1 MRMRTALD
9 GLWTMWEIS
18 RGKVNNWKVFVGGKE
33 ISPDDLQNGLLP
45 IGGDDFVTKITQLT
59 LDTLQTSFALP
70 LLKNLQQNL
79 DPIDISSL
87 AALFQ
92 AEYPN
97 SPPFDPDLIP
107 DVSAVELNGFVDIYI
122 SDPQA
127 GQRMDSWSLRERII
141 AYALS
146 AIFKDCS
153 LFIRGFLK
161 HAEDGVWRLVSGS
174 DSVKVIDLD
183 LKPIKNIQKWAETD
197 EKVWKYWLETKG
209 AR

>member
-1 MRMRTALD
+1 M
-9 GLWTMWEIS
+9 
-18 RGKVNNWKVFVGGKE
+18 
-33 ISPDDLQNGLLP
+33 
-45 IGGDDFVTKITQLT
+45 GGDDLVTNITQLT
-59 LDTLQTSFALP
+59 LSALQTSSALP

-92 AEYPN
+92 AEHPN
-97 SPPFDPDLIP
+97 SPLFDPDLIAE
-107 DVSAVELNGFVDIYI
+107 VSAVELNSFVDIYV

-153 LFIRGFLK
+153 LFIRGVLK
-161 HAEDGVWRLVSGS
+161 HAEDGAWRLVSGGE
-174 DSVKVIDLD
+174 SVKVIDLD
-183 LKPIKNIQKWAETD
+183 LKPVKNIQKWAETD
-197 EKVWKYWLETKG
+197 EKVWKHWLKTKG
-209 AR
+209 TR